1 MIGAGDAGIE
11 NALGLAADPE
21 QRNIVTIV
29 NRSAEFA
36 TAKDANVKALTAAEG
51 EGRIT
56 ILRETT
62 ASRIEQGWITF
73 DTRDGELKV
82 ECDRVIARMGSAPP
96 RAFVEACCASFEE
109 KDGKKAIVA
118 GTGVQ
123 FSSPDRIS
131 YPMLSPTFE
140 STVPGIYV
148 IGALAGY
155 PLIKHCMNQGYD
167 VIEFINGNT
176 ELKPA
181 DEPILEKKFAALPGR
196 RSVEEWLAFLRRRV
210 SILNEMSMLQMREFM
225 LDSDPVSYRAGDV
238 VFERNEPGSSLFAIA
253 DGSVAGRGRSGQSR
267 DHRDRSRRARSS
279 ARSASSRAASAAPP
293 CAPPRARSSSRSRA
307 TRR

>member
-21 QRNIVTIV
+21 QRNVVTIV

-36 TAKDANVKALTAAEG
+36 TAKDANVKALTDRRGRGADHHPARDHRQQDREG
-51 EGRIT
+51 LDHLRHPRRRTEGR
-56 ILRETT
+56 LRPGHRPDGLG
-62 ASRIEQGWITF
+62 AAAHLRRGLL
-73 DTRDGELKV
+73 RD
-82 ECDRVIARMGSAPP
+82 
-96 RAFVEACCASFEE
+96 FEE

-181 DEPILEKKFAALPGR
+181 DEPILEKKFATLPGR

-238 VFERNEPGSSLFAIA
+238 IFERNEPGSSLFAIA
-253 DGSVAGRGRSGQSR
+253 DGSVRGRGRSGQSR
-267 DHRDRSRRARSS
+267 DHRRRSRRARSS

-293 CAPPRARSSSRSRA
+293 CAPPRARSSSRFRA